1 MIVFHPFF
9 LIFVR
14 YVNTELQSDDDRN
27 IQHLSLFCMFSLCL
41 TVVID
46 LPWGSF
52 SAGSSLFPCVE
63 LSLIRDI
70 IHDVGLGQSI
80 ILFCKICSSFIF
92 NRASFAF

>member
-1 MIVFHPFF
+1 MDFGSFCYVSHTMGWTFVIVFHPFF

-46 LPWGSF
+46 LSLGTF
-52 SAGSSLFPCVE
+52 SADSCPFFMCGGYL
-63 LSLIRDI
+63 LSVALYT
-70 IHDVGLGQSI
+70 
-80 ILFCKICSSFIF
+80 
-92 NRASFAF
+92 